1 VVSVTASSP
10 LVGAA
15 RRRAGTRAEPR
26 HAPRGRIRAGRFF
39 AKSQIGVA
47 STWSQVTPC
56 NAHIDQLAIAA
67 AEGVAKAGS
76 KPLIFNTITIS
87 DGISMGTQGMK
98 YSLVSREVIADSIE
112 TVVGCELF
120 DGLVA
125 IGGCDK
131 NMPGCLIAM
140 ARLNR
145 PAVFVYGG
153 TILPGCFQKPRRRH
167 RLRLRGGGRA
177 RQGKMS
183 DSDLASLEACAIPG
197 AGSCGG
203 MYTANTMACAIE
215 ALGMSLP
222 NSSAQTP
229 FPPRK
234 RRTPATPARRCIACS
249 SSASARSTS

>member
-1 VVSVTASSP
+1 MKSP
-10 LVGAA
+10 KKATKGKKSLQRHWSGRLVDAPE
-15 RRRAGTRAEPR
+15 RAQSRAML
-26 HAPRGRIRAGRFF
+26 HAVGFERGDFQ
-39 AKSQIGVA
+39 KSQIGIA

-56 NAHIDQLAIAA
+56 NIHIDKLAIAS

-120 DGLVA
+120 DGVVA

-145 PAVFVYGG
+145 PAVFVYGA
-153 TILPGCFQKPRRRH
+153 TILPGCFNKPVVDIV
-167 RLRLRGGGRA
+167 
-177 RQGKMS
+177 S
-183 DSDLASLEACAIPG
+183 VFEAVG
-197 AGSCGG
+197 AD
-203 MYTANTMACAIE
+203 
-215 ALGMSLP
+215 
-222 NSSAQTP
+222 
-229 FPPRK
+229 RK
-234 RRTPATPARRCIACS
+234 S
-249 SSASARSTS
+249 VV

>member
-1 VVSVTASSP
+1 MKSVSRKAAKSRPSLHRHWSGP
-10 LVGAA
+10 LVEAPE
-15 RRRAGTRAEPR
+15 RAPSRAML
-26 HAPRGRIRAGRFF
+26 HAVGFERDDFE
-39 AKSQIGVA
+39 KSQIGVA

-120 DGLVA
+120 DGVVA

-131 NMPGCLIAM
+131 NMPGCLLAM

-145 PAVFVYGG
+145 TAVFVYGG
-153 TILPGCFQKPRRRH
+153 TILPGCFNKRDVDIVSVFEAVGAH
-167 RLRLRGGGRA
+167 A
-177 RQGKMS
+177 QGKMN
-183 DSDLASLEACAIPG
+183 DGDLASLEAA
-197 AGSCGG
+197 
-203 MYTANTMACAIE
+203 
-215 ALGMSLP
+215 
-222 NSSAQTP
+222 P
-229 FPPRK
+229 FPAPVRAAACT
-234 RRTPATPARRCIACS
+234 RPTRWPARS
-249 SSASARSTS
+249 KRSE